1 MPSVGGVETIL
12 EPDEL
17 RRYADAIVKASLGV
31 AEGDFLFVQGHPAH
45 REIVVATA
53 AAGYRAGATTVDVTY
68 YDPLV
73 ERAHYE
79 HGSKD
84 FARAREP
91 VGAAADARAREARPA
106 PAP

>member
-1 MPSVGGVETIL
+1 MPSVARAETIL
-12 EPDEL
+12 EPDER

-31 AEGDFLFVQGHPAH
+31 GKGDFLFVQGHPEH
-45 REIVVATA
+45 REMVVETA

-79 HGSKD
+79 HGSKASLGLVTPWAMRRMRELVKPR
-84 FARAREP
+84 ARAP
-91 VGAAADARAREARPA
+91 
-106 PAP
+106 